1 MTEALKWHLISKQN
15 GASDPE
21 LDAMF
26 APMSAESRAK
36 AQAEVQHF
44 MTGK

>member
-36 AQAEVQHF
+36 AAGSEALVLPA
-44 MTGK
+44 K